1 MEIQNKVPVS
11 SLNHSQDRLSGPTWS
26 EETLLHFKN
35 NRGEKAHDNHS
46 NCSIGI
52 YSIGVIQCS
61 GAVFRPRL
69 KVCKRSWRFSAWEKS
84 KQYPEIHDLVKYLV
98 YWVAGTK
105 LIFLLL
111 LTVIIIFAD
120 AETQRISVMALV
132 IAILSF
138 YWRLFPLIRKMDQS
152 GQIEPKNYSIV
163 LGGMIFVFVT
173 VLLIA
178 VMM

>member
-1 MEIQNKVPVS
+1 MTIIQIVVS
-11 SLNHSQDRLSGPTWS
+11 GFILLELSNVAALYFAPGS
-26 EETLLHFKN
+26 KYAN
-35 NRGEKAHDNHS
+35 AV
-46 NCSIGI
+46 
-52 YSIGVIQCS
+52 GV
-61 GAVFRPRL
+61 
-69 KVCKRSWRFSAWEKS
+69 FSAWEKS

-120 AETQRISVMALV
+120 AEPQRISVMALV
-132 IAILSF
+132 VAILSF

-163 LGGMIFVFVT
+163 LGVMIFVFVT